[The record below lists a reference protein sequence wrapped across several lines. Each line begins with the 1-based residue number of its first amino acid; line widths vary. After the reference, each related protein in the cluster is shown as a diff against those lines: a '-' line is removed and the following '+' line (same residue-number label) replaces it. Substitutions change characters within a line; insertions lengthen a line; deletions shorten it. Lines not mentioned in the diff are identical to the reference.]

1 MSVSTVPPEFS
12 KILNDFI
19 KDIYTTFP
27 EYIPFIEKWRKP
39 DSSFQYIQNVE
50 ERNIAIEKSNKI
62 SDEYIFKFC
71 SKKYPPRFFDFLY
84 KNEDIFKEDSEID
97 TEFLPHVYFKS
108 LWQCD
113 ITEQTRETMWKY
125 LQLILFTITGMC
137 FILLI
142 KSPTSL
148 INSFS
153 LISPSFNF
161 TSNLSLTFFTN
172 PINLPGFLKSF

>member
-108 LWQCD
+108 LRQC
-113 ITEQTRETMWKY
+113 
-125 LQLILFTITGMC
+125 FH
-137 FILLI
+137 
-142 KSPTSL
+142 PSL
-148 INSFS
+148 TLMRMLPMSMSMLMPMPSYFENIPVFVRVFL
-153 LISPSFNF
+153 LISP
-161 TSNLSLTFFTN
+161 
-172 PINLPGFLKSF
+172 